1 MLLGSE
7 TACSNPAQIIHK
19 QMSLNNGFFPRK
31 QPVFCCYDV
40 LFDIFPANNQY
51 SAAMKFYM
59 EAGIV
64 SSEFFAN
71 AVPKSIYDD
80 PVYRKMM
87 KCCSYLQCHTQVM

>member
-1 MLLGSE
+1 MQ
-7 TACSNPAQIIHK
+7 T
-19 QMSLNNGFFPRK
+19 
-31 QPVFCCYDV
+31 
-40 LFDIFPANNQY
+40 FPANNQY

-80 PVYRKMM
+80 NVYRKMM
-87 KCCSYLQCHTQVM
+87 KCCSYLQCHTQASTGFRICFPAQLCNLTHL